1 MSDIII
7 IGGGIAGIS
16 AAARLSEQADVT
28 VLEAEDQLAY
38 HASGRSAAVFIKDYG
53 NPTIRALNIASLPYL
68 RAENG
73 GFLSPRGMML
83 LAKPDDRA
91 AFSDEAVEFG
101 LQPISVSEAIEKVP
115 LINQSML
122 GYACIPLRCLRH

>member
-68 RAENG
+68 RAKTEV
-73 GFLSPRGMML
+73 FK
-83 LAKPDDRA
+83 AQ
-91 AFSDEAVEFG
+91 EV
-101 LQPISVSEAIEKVP
+101 
-115 LINQSML
+115 
-122 GYACIPLRCLRH
+122 

>member
-38 HASGRSAAVFIKDYG
+38 HASGRSAAVFIKYYG

-83 LAKPDDRA
+83 LAKSDERA
-91 AFSDEAVEFG
+91 AFSDEAAEFG
-101 LQPISVSEAIEKVP
+101 LS
-115 LINQSML
+115 LIH
-122 GYACIPLRCLRH
+122 I